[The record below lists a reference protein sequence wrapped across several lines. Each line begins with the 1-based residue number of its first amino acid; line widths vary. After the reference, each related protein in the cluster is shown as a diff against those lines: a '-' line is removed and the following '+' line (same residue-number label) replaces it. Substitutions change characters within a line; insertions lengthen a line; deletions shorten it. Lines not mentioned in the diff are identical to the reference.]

1 MGAGLG
7 RPGQGRAGYSL
18 YCREYFYY
26 VDHHGFL
33 FLDDSRMKHWT
44 AALKEEK
51 LLFNFFRRLRRNDTG
66 RYPEFAWLSLC
77 GRERNLVRVED
88 RPVVFTRHIK
98 LSQKRPIMSYWR
110 RLAFYQEH
118 CLVYLFTFVLI
129 E

>member
-1 MGAGLG
+1 MGAGQG
-7 RPGQGRAGYSL
+7 RPGYSL

-88 RPVVFTRHIK
+88 RPVVFTRHIQLTQK
-98 LSQKRPIMSYWR
+98 LLIVNYWR

-118 CLVYLFTFVLI
+118 CLIALSFSSS